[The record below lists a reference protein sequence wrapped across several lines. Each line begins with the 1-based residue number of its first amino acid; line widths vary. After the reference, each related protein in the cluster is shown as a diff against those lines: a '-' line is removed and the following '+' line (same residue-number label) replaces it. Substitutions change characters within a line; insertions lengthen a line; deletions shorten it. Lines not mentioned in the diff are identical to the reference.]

1 MKEIIVGS
9 KTDHE
14 LSQMDRLEQ
23 RIIDLAYQ
31 QTIFLVNDNKQIFAL
46 LEKAEAENKA
56 MREALEEIW
65 NGGYFNPDRLSLAE
79 LTAYKI
85 IAQDALIATGEP
97 K

>member
-56 MREALEEIW
+56 MREALEMIKAW
-65 NGGYFNPDRLSLAE
+65 TDPFPRKWA
-79 LTAYKI
+79 K
-85 IAQDALIATGEP
+85 DALSAIKGDTDE
-97 K
+97 